1 MNMKRR
7 ADMYNSRIL
16 RIAAASLLLLPAC
29 GDDDDPAAPATSF
42 SATLSGANEVP
53 AVPSTATGSATLT
66 LSGDQINYTV
76 NVTNLQ
82 NAVVAH
88 IHIAPV
94 GQNGLVRMNLCG
106 TGAPQPPCTSG
117 TGVLATGTNGTTV
130 GAPTITFDSLVTA
143 MRSGGA
149 YVNVH
154 TDDGQ
159 GAPDT
164 GPGDMAS
171 GEIRGQVVAD

>member
-1 MNMKRR
+1 MH
-7 ADMYNSRIL
+7 DSRTL
-16 RIAAASLLLLPAC
+16 RIAVAAAFLVIPAC
-29 GDDDDPAAPATSF
+29 GDDDDPSGPATSF
-42 SATLSGANEVP
+42 SAALSGANEVP
-53 AVPSTATGSATLT
+53 AVPSSATGSATLS
-66 LSGDQINYTV
+66 LSGDQLTYTV
-76 NVTNLQ
+76 NVTNLE

-94 GQNGLVRMNLCG
+94 GQNGPVRMNLCG
-106 TGAPQPPCTSG
+106 TGDPQPPCTSG

-130 GAPTITFDSLVTA
+130 GSPAITFDSLVSA
-143 MRSGGA
+143 MRTGGA

-159 GAPDT
+159 GAPNT

-171 GEIRGQVVAD
+171 GEIRGQVVTD

>member
-1 MNMKRR
+1 
-7 ADMYNSRIL
+7 MYDSRIL
-16 RIAAASLLLLPAC
+16 RVAAATLLLLPAC
-29 GDDDDPAAPATSF
+29 GDDDDEDLSEPATSF
-42 SATLSGANEVP
+42 SATLSGTNEVP
-53 AVPSTATGSATLT
+53 PVPTTATGSATLSLT
-66 LSGDQINYTV
+66 GSQLTYTV

-82 NAVVAH
+82 NAAVAH

-94 GQNGLVRMNLCG
+94 GENGLIRMNLCG

-130 GAPTITFDSLVTA
+130 GSPAITFDSLVSA

-159 GAPDT
+159 GAPNT
-164 GPGDMAS
+164 GPGDMAN